1 MGIASA
7 ILIQLGPDG
16 VWIWLTS
23 LISQFWL
30 AFSPGLAGHR
40 PKFSTNSVLVLDNGI
55 AVSLKDHNG
64 AELSDSNF
72 YGKESS
78 SRMRGKKKLMT
89 SNLS

>member
-1 MGIASA
+1 M
-7 ILIQLGPDG
+7 
-16 VWIWLTS
+16 
-23 LISQFWL
+23 
-30 AFSPGLAGHR
+30 
-40 PKFSTNSVLVLDNGI
+40 LDNGI

-72 YGKESS
+72 YGKESG